1 MSTGSVS
8 RRRFIVASGGLIGA
22 GTGEVSGAEAQSRE
36 DDNGLLSIGII
47 LGGGNHSQNM
57 WARLINAVPNTNNIP
72 YTPRRTGMV
81 LTHVWSVIPEW
92 AEEFARAFGVRHV
105 VRNFDDMAGKVDGL
119 IIDAFFGTPYYHHLV
134 KPYIEARTPVFLN
147 RPFTDSVRK
156 AKEIT
161 SLAVKYDTPIMT
173 GSSFEHLES
182 TMSVKRRY
190 PFESVTEYD
199 AYNATSDFY
208 SHGVHG
214 LLFAYA
220 CVGGDMEAVGH
231 RTESW
236 IDGGGV
242 TRVAYR
248 DRGKGPFEGRIH
260 DFSTEGYLCTI
271 RFKNSPQYYGF
282 GQADWDQYMWIHMLQ
297 RMQVMF
303 ETGSMPD
310 THGEIVEK
318 TAMFVAAFRSILR
331 EKGEM
336 VALDSLDEDWAI
348 GPPWGHSG
356 NPTMAEQKGYQA
368 LFGEERGELRPDKTG
383 G

>member
-1 MSTGSVS
+1 MA
-8 RRRFIVASGGLIGA
+8 ASGTLVGA
-22 GTGEVSGAEAQSRE
+22 GTSCKYEAEAQSRNTGS
-36 DDNGLLSIGII
+36 DLLSIGII

-81 LTHVWSVIPEW
+81 LTHVWSVLPEW
-92 AEEFARAFGVRHV
+92 AEEFAGTFGVKNV

-134 KPYIEARTPVFLN
+134 KPYLEACTPVYLN

-161 SLAVKYDTPIMT
+161 AHAAQYGTPVMT

-182 TMSVKRRY
+182 TMSVKQRY
-190 PFESVTEYD
+190 PYDSITGYD

-220 CVGGDMEAVGH
+220 CVGGGMEAVGH

-236 IDGGGV
+236 IDGGGI
-242 TRVAYR
+242 TRVVYR
-248 DRGKGPFEGRIH
+248 DRGKGQFEGRIH
-260 DFSTEGYLCTI
+260 DFSTEKYLCTI
-271 RFKNSPQYYGF
+271 KFKDSPQFYGF

-310 THGEIVEK
+310 THDEIVEK

-331 EKGEM
+331 EKGELVTM
-336 VALDSLDEDWAI
+336 NSLDEDWAI

-356 NPTMAEQKGYQA
+356 NPTMAEQRGYQA
-368 LFGEERGELRPDKTG
+368 LFGEERGELRPDRTG